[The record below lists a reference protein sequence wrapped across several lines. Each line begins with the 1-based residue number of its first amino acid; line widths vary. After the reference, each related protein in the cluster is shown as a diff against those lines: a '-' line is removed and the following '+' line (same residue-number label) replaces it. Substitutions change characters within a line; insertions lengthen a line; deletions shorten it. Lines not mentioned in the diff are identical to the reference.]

1 MNRVLMGEEDE
12 VARCRRVRDE
22 MDRRLKTL
30 DVAFARLEA
39 LAKRRKPRGVR
50 SAKARAQRIA
60 RPAAGHGKPAHRK
73 PVASSSQRRG

>member
-1 MNRVLMGEEDE
+1 MNKLLLGQEDE

-39 LAKRRKPRGVR
+39 LAKLRKRRGVR
-50 SAKARAQRIA
+50 SAKARAQRKA
-60 RPAAGHGKPAHRK
+60 GPAASRGEPAHRK
-73 PVASSSQRRG
+73 PVANSSQRRE